1 MKVLNKLNLPQAFV
15 KAVSVERHNKSGQ
28 YSATTLNKGVKEIIL
43 QERHWEEFETDV
55 SDNVWAIW
63 GSAVH
68 ELFEKISD
76 DNFHEEK
83 FEVPISKSLITG
95 TVDSYDMANGII
107 NDWKTASV
115 WKVQFQD
122 FEDWKNQGLTYAYLL
137 SKNGLEVKKCRFIAL
152 LKDHSKTKAKTDMNY
167 PQSPVFVYEFDVSSK
182 DLEET
187 EKRILEKVK
196 AIENAEKLSDD
207 EIAECSPEERW
218 ADAEK
223 WAVMKNGRKS
233 AVKLFDNLAD
243 AENYAGENGNSYFVE
258 HRKAVSKKCGEYCLC
273 KDFCNFYKNQV
284 LGASK

>member
-1 MKVLNKLNLPQAFV
+1 MKITNNLNLPQAFV
-15 KAVSVERHNKSGQ
+15 KAVNKERHNKQGS

-43 QERHWEEFETDV
+43 QERHWEELSVDV
-55 SDNVWAIW
+55 ADNVWAIW

-83 FEVPISKSLITG
+83 FEIPISKSLITG
-95 TVDSYDMANGII
+95 TVDSYDMENGII

-115 WKVQFQD
+115 WKVQFKD
-122 FEDWKNQGLTYAYLL
+122 FKDWKNQGLTYAWLL
-137 SKNGLEVKKCRFIAL
+137 KKNGLEVRKCRFITL
-152 LKDHSKTKAKTDMNY
+152 LKDHSKSKAKTDLSY
-167 PQSPVFVYEFDVSSK
+167 PQSPVFVYEFEVSAK

-196 AIENAEKLSDD
+196 AIENAEKQNDD

-218 ADAEK
+218 ADNEK

-233 AVKLFDNLAD
+233 AVKLFDNLND
-243 AENYAGENGNSYFVE
+243 AENYAGELGNSYFVE
-258 HRKAVSKKCGEYCLC
+258 HREAVSRKCGEYCLC
-273 KDFCNFYKNQV
+273 KDFCNFYKKSIQGD
-284 LGASK
+284 L